1 MPHAIEV
8 VLKQPPPQLMAQ
20 ESRMTH
26 YWSLLLNPPII
37 TFQALTALNRAT
49 ILPDPDLKG
58 LLDDC
63 SDILTHIQGTRP
75 DLQDTPLIDTHGSAI
90 IVTSFMTVRQILGQ
104 Q

>member
-75 DLQDTPLIDTHGSAI
+75 DLQDTPLKTHM
-90 IVTSFMTVRQILGQ
+90 VQ
-104 Q
+104 QS